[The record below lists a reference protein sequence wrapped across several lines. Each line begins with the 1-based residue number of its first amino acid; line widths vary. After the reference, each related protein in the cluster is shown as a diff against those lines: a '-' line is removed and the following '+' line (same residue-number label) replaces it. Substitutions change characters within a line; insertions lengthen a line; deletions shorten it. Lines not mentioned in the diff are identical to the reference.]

1 MSMEFSQALRYLLD
15 LGHET
20 LAIKLG
26 LHNIE
31 LLLAALDHPEKS
43 YPAVQIAGTN
53 GKGSTAVVLDSICGA
68 AGLKTGLYTSP
79 HLVSITERIRVGG
92 VEISKEDFASVAS
105 VVRDTA
111 ERLVAT
117 QQIAAVPTFFEQVTA
132 IALTEFKN
140 KKIQLAILETGLGGR
155 LDATTAAGADIV
167 AITPIALDHQQYLGD
182 TLASIAAEKAAIIR
196 PRVTAIIGKQP
207 PEALE
212 VILRACRS
220 NDVNPS
226 LGDCQFNVD
235 ETSSDGR
242 MLVTFVTKQD
252 RYPRVR
258 VGLRGL
264 HQLDNIAV
272 AIRLAESLRERG
284 FGISAN
290 AIVTGIET
298 AKHPGRL
305 ELWPGSPALLFDG
318 AHNAA
323 GARAL
328 RAYLDAF
335 VTKPITMI
343 FSAMADKNLEQMASI
358 LFPVAERIVLAQQA
372 NPRAAT
378 TENLQKLAA
387 AEGTVEVHTAKSVP
401 EAIRIA
407 KEITP
412 ADNLICITG
421 SLYLVG
427 DTQAAL
433 RTSEGSSPLPLLTD
447 N

>member
-26 LHNIE
+26 LRNIE

-68 AGLKTGLYTSP
+68 AGITTGLYTSP

-92 VEISKEDFASVAS
+92 VEISKEEFASVAS

-117 QQIAAVPTFFEQVTA
+117 QQIEAVPTFFEQVTA
-132 IALTEFKN
+132 IAFAEFKN
-140 KKIQLAILETGLGGR
+140 KNIQLAILETGLGGR

-196 PRVTAIIGKQP
+196 PGVTAIIGNQS

-212 VILRACRS
+212 VILRACSS

-242 MLVTFVTKQD
+242 MLVTFATKQD

-258 VGLRGL
+258 VALRGL

-284 FGISAN
+284 FRIAAK
-290 AIVTGIET
+290 AIVAGIET

-305 ELWPGSPALLFDG
+305 ELWPGRPALLFDG
-318 AHNAA
+318 AHNVA

-335 VTKPITMI
+335 VTQPITMI
-343 FSAMADKNLEQMASI
+343 FSAMADKNVEQMASI
-358 LFPVAERIVLAQQA
+358 LFPTAKRIVLAQQA

-378 TENLQKLAA
+378 TETLQKLAA
-387 AEGTVEVHTAKSVP
+387 VEGVVEVHTAKSVT
-401 EAIRIA
+401 EAINIA

-412 ADNLICITG
+412 ADDLICITG

-427 DTQAAL
+427 DAQAAL
-433 RTSEGSSPLPLLTD
+433 KANDGSSALPLLTD